1 MKDSEIRK
9 RLKKAI
15 CCLSAV
21 LILSVVSG
29 AVLLNS
35 IGSTNGWGRTEKQE
49 DEIYTKEQIDKF
61 ITSVLIIVQNQP
73 LSSDKAGA
81 DMVFIA
87 SFDSF
92 RQRLTMA
99 ALYSQMEINGSALS
113 NIYANSGPRRPG
125 ECRKRRVWAGYRVLR
140 LHIGDTASLRA
151 MIDLL
156 GGITA
161 KVDFSEA
168 DYKQGPWRKERKCGA
183 GKRKLNGQPEH
194 DIRHGRHKRRG
205 ADGRPEAP
213 PGAVE
218 SAVKNMRR
226 TATKEAML
234 PFAQPRCGSIKTNL
248 DFSALH
254 DMGYEILKAEEMEY
268 RNIWIPAD
276 DSWKLDENGQFTI
289 EDFETNKKQLYNGLY
304 KE

>member
-9 RLKKAI
+9 RLKKVI

-92 RQRLTMA
+92 RQRLTCC
-99 ALYSQMEINGSALS
+99 LNSWNSA
-113 NIYANSGPRRPG
+113 IPTT
-125 ECRKRRVWAGYRVLR
+125 LR
-140 LHIGDTASLRA
+140 
-151 MIDLL
+151 
-156 GGITA
+156 
-161 KVDFSEA
+161 
-168 DYKQGPWRKERKCGA
+168 Q
-183 GKRKLNGQPEH
+183 
-194 DIRHGRHKRRG
+194 
-205 ADGRPEAP
+205 
-213 PGAVE
+213 
-218 SAVKNMRR
+218 
-226 TATKEAML
+226 
-234 PFAQPRCGSIKTNL
+234 GSIKNL
-248 DFSALH
+248 RWRRA
-254 DMGYEILKAEEMEY
+254 
-268 RNIWIPAD
+268 
-276 DSWKLDENGQFTI
+276 KL
-289 EDFETNKKQLYNGLY
+289 
-304 KE
+304 

>member
-49 DEIYTKEQIDKF
+49 YEIYTKEQIDKF

-99 ALYSQMEINGSALS
+99 ALYSQMEAGDWERV
-113 NIYANSGPRRPG
+113 RRQM
-125 ECRKRRVWAGYRVLR
+125 EE
-140 LHIGDTASLRA
+140 
-151 MIDLL
+151 DLAEYY
-156 GGITA
+156 A
-161 KVDFSEA
+161 KVE
-168 DYKQGPWRKERKCGA
+168 
-183 GKRKLNGQPEH
+183 
-194 DIRHGRHKRRG
+194 
-205 ADGRPEAP
+205 
-213 PGAVE
+213 GAVL
-218 SAVKNMRR
+218 VKR
-226 TATKEAML
+226 
-234 PFAQPRCGSIKTNL
+234 
-248 DFSALH
+248 
-254 DMGYEILKAEEMEY
+254 
-268 RNIWIPAD
+268 
-276 DSWKLDENGQFTI
+276 
-289 EDFETNKKQLYNGLY
+289 
-304 KE
+304 

>member
-99 ALYSQMEINGSALS
+99 ALYSQMEINGAALS
-113 NIYANSGPRRPG
+113 NIYANSGPG
-125 ECRKRRVWAGYRVLR
+125 GLVNAVNDGFGLDIEYYACT
-140 LHIGDTASLRA
+140 DTASLGA

-156 GGITA
+156 GGITV

-168 DYKQGPWRKERKCGA
+168 DYINKAIGEKSVNA
-183 GKRKLNGQPEH
+183 GREKLNGSQ
-194 DIRHGRHKRRG
+194 
-205 ADGRPEAP
+205 
-213 PGAVE
+213 
-218 SAVKNMRR
+218 
-226 TATKEAML
+226 
-234 PFAQPRCGSIKTNL
+234 
-248 DFSALH
+248 
-254 DMGYEILKAEEMEY
+254 
-268 RNIWIPAD
+268 
-276 DSWKLDENGQFTI
+276 
-289 EDFETNKKQLYNGLY
+289 
-304 KE
+304 

>member
-9 RLKKAI
+9 RLKAAI
-15 CCLSAV
+15 LCLSAV

-99 ALYSQMEINGSALS
+99 ALYSQMEINGAALS
-113 NIYANSGPRRPG
+113 NIYANSGPG
-125 ECRKRRVWAGYRVLR
+125 GLANAVNDGFGLDIEYYACT
-140 LHIGDTASLRA
+140 DTAYS
-151 MIDLL
+151 
-156 GGITA
+156 T
-161 KVDFSEA
+161 
-168 DYKQGPWRKERKCGA
+168 ER
-183 GKRKLNGQPEH
+183 
-194 DIRHGRHKRRG
+194 
-205 ADGRPEAP
+205 
-213 PGAVE
+213 
-218 SAVKNMRR
+218 
-226 TATKEAML
+226 
-234 PFAQPRCGSIKTNL
+234 
-248 DFSALH
+248 
-254 DMGYEILKAEEMEY
+254 
-268 RNIWIPAD
+268 
-276 DSWKLDENGQFTI
+276 
-289 EDFETNKKQLYNGLY
+289 
-304 KE
+304 

>member
-99 ALYSQMEINGSALS
+99 ALYSQMA
-113 NIYANSGPRRPG
+113 RRS
-125 ECRKRRVWAGYRVLR
+125 V
-140 LHIGDTASLRA
+140 IF
-151 MIDLL
+151 M
-156 GGITA
+156 
-161 KVDFSEA
+161 
-168 DYKQGPWRKERKCGA
+168 
-183 GKRKLNGQPEH
+183 
-194 DIRHGRHKRRG
+194 
-205 ADGRPEAP
+205 
-213 PGAVE
+213 
-218 SAVKNMRR
+218 R
-226 TATKEAML
+226 TAA
-234 PFAQPRCGSIKTNL
+234 
-248 DFSALH
+248 
-254 DMGYEILKAEEMEY
+254 
-268 RNIWIPAD
+268 PAV
-276 DSWKLDENGQFTI
+276 W
-289 EDFETNKKQLYNGLY
+289 
-304 KE
+304 

>member
-15 CCLSAV
+15 RCLSAV

-99 ALYSQMEINGSALS
+99 ALYNRIKINGAALS
-113 NIYANSGPRRPG
+113 DIYANSGPAA
-125 ECRKRRVWAGYRVLR
+125 W
-140 LHIGDTASLRA
+140 
-151 MIDLL
+151 
-156 GGITA
+156 
-161 KVDFSEA
+161 
-168 DYKQGPWRKERKCGA
+168 
-183 GKRKLNGQPEH
+183 
-194 DIRHGRHKRRG
+194 
-205 ADGRPEAP
+205 
-213 PGAVE
+213 
-218 SAVKNMRR
+218 
-226 TATKEAML
+226 
-234 PFAQPRCGSIKTNL
+234 
-248 DFSALH
+248 
-254 DMGYEILKAEEMEY
+254 
-268 RNIWIPAD
+268 
-276 DSWKLDENGQFTI
+276 
-289 EDFETNKKQLYNGLY
+289 
-304 KE
+304 

>member
-35 IGSTNGWGRTEKQE
+35 ISSTNGWGRTEKQE

-99 ALYSQMEINGSALS
+99 ALYSQMEINGAALS
-113 NIYANSGPRRPG
+113 NIYANSGPG
-125 ECRKRRVWAGYRVLR
+125 GLVNAV
-140 LHIGDTASLRA
+140 TASLGA

-156 GGITA
+156 GGITV

-168 DYKQGPWRKERKCGA
+168 DYINKALGEKSVSA
-183 GKRKLNGQPEH
+183 GREKLNGSQSMIYAMD
-194 DIRHGRHKRRG
+194 DISGEEQMGGLKRRL
-205 ADGRPEAP
+205 EL
-213 PGAVE
+213 VE

-234 PFAQPRCGSIKTNL
+234 PLLSLVAGSIKTNL

>member
-21 LILSVVSG
+21 LILSVASG
-29 AVLLNS
+29 AALLNS
-35 IGSTNGWGRTEKQE
+35 IGGTNGWESNEKQE
-49 DEIYTKEQIDKF
+49 DEVYTKEQIDKF
-61 ITSVLIIVQNQP
+61 ITGVLIVVQNNP
-73 LSSDKAGA
+73 LSDDKAGA
-81 DMVFIA
+81 DMTFIA

-99 ALYSQMEINGSALS
+99 ALYNRIEINGAALS
-113 NIYANSGPRRPG
+113 DIYADSGPG
-125 ECRKRRVWAGYRVLR
+125 GLVNAVNDGFGLDIKYYACT
-140 LHIGDTASLRA
+140 DTASLGA

-156 GGITA
+156 GGITV

-168 DYKQGPWRKERKCGA
+168 DYINRALGEKSVEA
-183 GKRKLNGQPEH
+183 GREKLNGSESMIYAMD
-194 DIRHGRHKRRG
+194 DISGEEQMGGLKRSLELVG
-205 ADGRPEAP
+205 
-213 PGAVE
+213 
-218 SAVKNMRR
+218 SAVKNMRG

-234 PFAQPRCGSIKTNL
+234 PLLSLVAGSIKTNL

-254 DMGYEILKAEEMEY
+254 DIGYEILKAEEMDY
-268 RNIWIPAD
+268 RSIWIPVD
-276 DSWKLDENGQFTI
+276 GSWKLDENGQFI
-289 EDFETNKKQLYNGLY
+289 MEDFETNKKQLYNWLY